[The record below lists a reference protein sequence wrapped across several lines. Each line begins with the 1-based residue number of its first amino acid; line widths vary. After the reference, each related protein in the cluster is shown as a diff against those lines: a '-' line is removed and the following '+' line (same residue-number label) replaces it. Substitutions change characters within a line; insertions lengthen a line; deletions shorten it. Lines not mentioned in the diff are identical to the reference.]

1 MLKRFNQSTLYIS
14 NYNMPNK
21 ITRWFWKGVLR
32 ILIKMFPYDRDRLEG
47 YMQVIEDYE
56 KKWI

>member
-1 MLKRFNQSTLYIS
+1 
-14 NYNMPNK
+14 MPKK
-21 ITRWFWKGVLR
+21 ITRWFWKWVLR

-47 YMQVIEDYE
+47 YMQVIENYE